1 MKKSEV
7 MVPNEPNAAIL
18 IDALQNIGYD
28 NISAITDIV
37 DNSIDAGATKIQIQ
51 LTKEKDGLK
60 IMFIDNGKG
69 MTKEIL
75 NQALKLGSDTLHDS
89 ISDLGKF
96 GMGLS
101 TAGLAL
107 ANKTT
112 VLTRNIEENIIDV
125 RFSTISKDF
134 IISSSV

>member
-69 MTKEIL
+69 MTKERR
-75 NQALKLGSDTLHDS
+75 
-89 ISDLGKF
+89 
-96 GMGLS
+96 LS
-101 TAGLAL
+101 RCL
-107 ANKTT
+107 
-112 VLTRNIEENIIDV
+112 
-125 RFSTISKDF
+125 
-134 IISSSV
+134 